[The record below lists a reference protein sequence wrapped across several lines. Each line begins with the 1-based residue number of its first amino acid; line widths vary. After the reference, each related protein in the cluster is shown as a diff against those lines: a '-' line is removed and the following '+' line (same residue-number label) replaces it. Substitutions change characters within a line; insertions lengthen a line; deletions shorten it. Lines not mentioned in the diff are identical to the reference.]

1 MGILLYE
8 MLVGARHAVIMLL
21 VLEICVCCL
30 PDLARPALTIRLYV
44 VLMCGPVLP
53 CLNVVSSRVA
63 TIHGRKPYAAL
74 QEDSESQAGLSK
86 GHAAVSAS
94 VHPATSAT

>member
-1 MGILLYE
+1 MGCAGYSFAVDWWAMGILLYE
-8 MLVGARHAVIMLL
+8 MLVGARHSVIMLL
-21 VLEICVCCL
+21 VLQTCVCCL
-30 PDLARPALTIRLYV
+30 LDLARLRL
-44 VLMCGPVLP
+44 
-53 CLNVVSSRVA
+53 A
-63 TIHGRKPYAAL
+63 TIYGRKPYAAL